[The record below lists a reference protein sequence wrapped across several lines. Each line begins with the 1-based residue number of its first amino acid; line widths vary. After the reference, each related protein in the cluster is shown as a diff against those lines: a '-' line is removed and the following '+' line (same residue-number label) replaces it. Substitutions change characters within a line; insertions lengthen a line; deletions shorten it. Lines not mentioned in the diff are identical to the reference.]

1 MTGSIRLFRL
11 AGVEVGI
18 HPSWFIV
25 FGLVTWSLATN
36 YFPAAIRGLGTAE
49 AWALGI
55 ISALLL
61 FASVLVH
68 EMAHSLV
75 ARWRGLEASSIT
87 LFIFG
92 GVSTLTGE
100 APRASVEFLVA
111 VVGPL
116 TSFLIAAAAYVGAT
130 SFGGDASLEATLGY
144 VATVNAL
151 LGAFNLIPG
160 FPLDGGRVLRSAIW
174 QLTGSLRRATRFA
187 VAAGRIVAYAFLI
200 WGFVRVLGGDLLG
213 GIWIAAIGWFMES
226 AATSSLA
233 QVEIE
238 RLLSR
243 VFVRDLLTLDP
254 SAVDPEATVRDLI
267 DLYLLP
273 ANRRAMPVA
282 RDGRLLG
289 MVTLGD
295 IREVP
300 ADARATT
307 RVTEVMG
314 GRDGIVAVGPND
326 SLKTALA
333 ALGRGDFD
341 QVPVID
347 DGRLVGVLDRAEVLR
362 QIQLREAL
370 DVETPART

>member
-11 AGVEVGI
+11 AGIEVGI

-25 FGLVTWSLATN
+25 FGLVAWSLATN
-36 YFPAAIRGLGTAE
+36 YFPVAIRGLGSTE

-55 ISALLL
+55 VAALLL
-61 FASVLVH
+61 FASVLIH
-68 EMAHSLV
+68 EIAHSLV
-75 ARWRGLEASSIT
+75 ARRRGLEASSIT

-111 VVGPL
+111 VVGPI
-116 TSFLIAAAAYVGAT
+116 TSFLVAAAAYIGAT
-130 SFGGDASLEATLGY
+130 SLGDHAAIGATLDY

-151 LGAFNLIPG
+151 LGVFNLIPG
-160 FPLDGGRVLRSAIW
+160 FPLDGGRVLRSVLW
-174 QLTGSLRRATRFA
+174 QLTGSLRQATRIA

-233 QVEIE
+233 QLEIE

-243 VFVRDLLTLDP
+243 VFVKDLLTPDP
-254 SAVDPEATVRDLI
+254 SAVDPETTVRDLI
-267 DLYLLP
+267 DHYLLP
-273 ANRRAMPVA
+273 ANRRAIPVA
-282 RDGRLLG
+282 RDGRILG

-295 IREVP
+295 IREV
-300 ADARATT
+300 AAELRASTP
-307 RVTEVMG
+307 VAAVMG
-314 GRDGIVAVGPND
+314 GRDGLVVVRPAD

-341 QVPVID
+341 QVPVVD

-370 DVETPART
+370 DVEARARA

>member
-1 MTGSIRLFRL
+1 MSERSRWAATRGSR
-11 AGVEVGI
+11 
-18 HPSWFIV
+18 
-25 FGLVTWSLATN
+25 
-36 YFPAAIRGLGTAE
+36 
-49 AWALGI
+49 
-55 ISALLL
+55 
-61 FASVLVH
+61 
-68 EMAHSLV
+68 
-75 ARWRGLEASSIT
+75 
-87 LFIFG
+87 
-92 GVSTLTGE
+92 
-100 APRASVEFLVA
+100 
-111 VVGPL
+111 
-116 TSFLIAAAAYVGAT
+116 
-130 SFGGDASLEATLGY
+130 LGY

-160 FPLDGGRVLRSAIW
+160 FPLDGGRVLRAAIW

-233 QVEIE
+233 QVEIQ

-243 VFVRDLLTLDP
+243 VFVRDLVTLDP

-267 DLYLLP
+267 DHYLLA

-295 IREVP
+295 IRDVP
-300 ADARATT
+300 ADRRATT
-307 RVTEVMG
+307 RVAEVMG
-314 GRDGIVAVGPND
+314 GRDGIVAVRPND

-347 DGRLVGVLDRAEVLR
+347 DGLLVGVLDRAEVLR